1 MGLILTI
8 VVAVVELVLAGAIYT
23 SVAAPER
30 APFGLDQMPLVWRLS
45 LLVAWSLVCGVVLQ
59 TYGVVSGSH

>member
-23 SVAAPER
+23 SVAVPER
-30 APFGLDQMPLVWRLS
+30 APFGLEQMPLVWRLF
-45 LLVAWSLVCGVVLQ
+45 LLVAWSIVCGVVLQ
-59 TYGVVSGSH
+59 TYGVAAGNH